1 MQTVCFM
8 ELFIN
13 IIYALPVYQAFTL
26 MLLLLL
32 RWFASDGKHLLLMVI
47 FQFIATVYFLF
58 NFLYATH
65 SFESIG
71 MIYPFILPL
80 ILLFAPLFYLYLKAV
95 STPGFH
101 FSKKHFYHVLPSI
114 IYLLLNLPF
123 MLADPAE
130 KLKYVSQIQT
140 NTESETLHLYFSI
153 VYISGIYLVLN
164 LQIVYYFFRSVRIFR
179 KHQEYI
185 DNHYSYTENI
195 SLGWFKVIAFSFFFF
210 LVANQMLYFS
220 GIGNNFYSPAIY
232 NISMLVITLLVA
244 YFSLMQKELKPS
256 VSLPEKHLTN
266 RIESELSESLTNE
279 SDVTSAG
286 IQAENLLEIT
296 SSGKYA
302 GSALQEEQKSRI
314 IYGLTTLMEREKAYT
329 NASLSLDDV
338 ALKLN
343 TNTKYISQAINE
355 HFGRNFYHF
364 VNFYRIEEAKRLM
377 LEEENLKYSIY
388 GIAQMVGFGSKS
400 SFNAAFRKFTGLTP
414 TGFIS
419 NTQTKS

>member
-1 MQTVCFM
+1 M
-8 ELFIN
+8 ELFIK
-13 IIYALPVYQAFTL
+13 IIYALPVYQAFIL
-26 MLLLLL
+26 MLLLLIK
-32 RWFASDGKHLLLMVI
+32 WFGSGGKHLLLMAI
-47 FQFIATVYFLF
+47 FQFIATVYFIF
-58 NFLYATH
+58 NFLYAIQ

-71 MIYPFILPL
+71 LIYPFILPL

-95 STPGFH
+95 STPGFR
-101 FSKKHFYHVLPSI
+101 FSKENIYHVLPSA
-114 IYLLLNLPF
+114 IYFLLNLPF
-123 MLADPAE
+123 ILAGSGE
-130 KLKYVSQIQT
+130 KLIYVSQNQHET
-140 NTESETLHLYFSI
+140 GSEALYAYFSI

-164 LQIVYYFFRSVRIFR
+164 FQFIYYLIRSVRIFR

-195 SLGWFKVIAFSFFFF
+195 SLGWFKLIALSFFFF
-210 LVANQMLYFS
+210 LAANQMLYFS
-220 GIGNNFYSPAIY
+220 GIGEGYFSAIIY
-232 NISMLVITLLVA
+232 NISMLVISLLVA
-244 YFSLMQKELKPS
+244 YYSLMQRELKP
-256 VSLPEKHLTN
+256 VFSLSEHHLTSN
-266 RIESELSESLTNE
+266 SEPELIENFENE
-279 SDVTSAG
+279 SVDPLAKLKEETSPG
-286 IQAENLLEIT
+286 INAA
-296 SSGKYA
+296 GKYA
-302 GSALQEEQKSRI
+302 GSTLQEVLKVKI
-314 IYGLTTLMEREKAYT
+314 VDGLTVLMENEKAFT
-329 NASLSLDDV
+329 NPSLSLDDV
-338 ALKLN
+338 ALRLN